1 MLQSP
6 QKSAES
12 VISCANCKALPP
24 SGGVSCPSTFLLC
37 GRCRN
42 TSYCTNA
49 CQKVHW
55 PAHRPICS
63 LDFEVFEAASPASA
77 ENRGVGIRARRA
89 YSAGDEIMRETA
101 VLRVPSQ
108 MAASSREEADAM
120 HVRSVQAAFD
130 ALPASKQS
138 AIMSLSSCGQWLEAD
153 GGVRTPHGIYQTNS
167 FLLRGQGDAQDGA
180 LFLAVARI
188 NHSCRPNVNH
198 IWRWD
203 LQKTLVFASR
213 DIAIGDELLTT
224 YGPSECLDTEGR
236 RAFLAE
242 TFSFDCRCE
251 MCMEGNRTGGDDIM
265 NQLHDLHGAIPD
277 LVQKGKYQTALDNIN
292 TCVGLLQR
300 QGIGSGVFTK
310 PLFKYGYQVA
320 LMGLKDRKLA
330 RQFLAKELNAVV
342 QSEGVGCPDAVRL
355 HQMLR
360 S

>member
-1 MLQSP
+1 
-6 QKSAES
+6 
-12 VISCANCKALPP
+12 
-24 SGGVSCPSTFLLC
+24 
-37 GRCRN
+37 
-42 TSYCTNA
+42 
-49 CQKVHW
+49 
-55 PAHRPICS
+55 
-63 LDFEVFEAASPASA
+63 
-77 ENRGVGIRARRA
+77 
-89 YSAGDEIMRETA
+89 MRETA

-130 ALPASKQS
+130 ALPATKQS
-138 AIMSLSSCGQWLEAD
+138 AVMSLTSCGQWLEAD

-167 FLLRGQGDAQDGA
+167 YLLRGQGDAQDGA

-213 DIAIGDELLTT
+213 DIAIGEELLTT
-224 YGPSECLDTEGR
+224 YGPSECLDTNGR
-236 RAFLAE
+236 RAFLKDS
-242 TFSFDCRCE
+242 FSFECKCE
-251 MCMEGNRTGGDDIM
+251 MCMEANTKGGDDIM
-265 NQLHDLHGAIPD
+265 NQLHDLHASIPELVHKGQHHAAI
-277 LVQKGKYQTALDNIN
+277 DNID
-292 TCVGLLQR
+292 TCIKLLQI

-320 LMGLKDRKLA
+320 LMGLKDRRLA
-330 RQFLAKELNAVV
+330 RQYLTEELNAVV

-355 HQMLR
+355 HQMLG